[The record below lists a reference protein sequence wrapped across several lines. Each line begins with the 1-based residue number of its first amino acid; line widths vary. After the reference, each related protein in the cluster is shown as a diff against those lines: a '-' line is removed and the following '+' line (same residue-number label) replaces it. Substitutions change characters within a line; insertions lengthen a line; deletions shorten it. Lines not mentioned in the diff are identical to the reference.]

1 MRHNIFAYSVDQVF
15 FGGGG
20 IFYQQQGLVFK
31 PRISNADF

>member
-15 FGGGG
+15 LGG